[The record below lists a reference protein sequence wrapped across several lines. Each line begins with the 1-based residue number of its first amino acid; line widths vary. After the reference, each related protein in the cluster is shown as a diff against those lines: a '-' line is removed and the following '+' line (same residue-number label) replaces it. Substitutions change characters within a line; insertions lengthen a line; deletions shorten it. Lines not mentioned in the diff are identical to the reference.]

1 MAWMSLG
8 GSDWFHSPAVNRTF
22 DPFALDPI
30 TTFTYDCLQ
39 KLYKTS
45 SSNLLLYISSE
56 NFVEIHSEVIK
67 NKIGKNTLFL

>member
-1 MAWMSLG
+1 MPWMSLG

-30 TTFTYDCLQ
+30 TTFPKTGL
-39 KLYKTS
+39 KNYKTS